1 MLEKIT
7 AILSEHTTAT
17 EIHAGSTLEQD
28 LDLSS
33 FDIMEIVMAFEDEF
47 HIEISDRD
55 IHKFVTVQDIQE
67 YLEEKL

>member
-1 MLEKIT
+1 MLEKIIS
-7 AILSEHTTAT
+7 ILSEHTTAT
-17 EIHAGSTLEQD
+17 EIHAGSSLAQD

-33 FDIMEIVMAFEDEF
+33 FDIMEIIVAFEDEF

-55 IHKFVTVQDIQE
+55 IRKFITVQDIQT